1 MRKVAHSLN
10 RVFVLVAFAL
20 VATTCLWI
28 YASPAYA
35 GEGEAGSVKIHVLPF
50 NYMDAIVLECD
61 GHFGMVDAGEDD
73 DYPSGEDPRY
83 PLRTGVTKGRGVEAE
98 VAVYLRSLGVND
110 GNFDFF
116 IGTHPHSDHIGGADE
131 VIYEFH
137 PKVIY
142 TPYYDDDLITRA
154 SGLWDNQYVYDH
166 LVAAAEW
173 AAGPK
178 GYGARLVQYFSGDE
192 FIPED
197 TDVEL
202 IGDPVLSLGSARV
215 EIKNCSSQYIET
227 KVPDANYFSYGVL
240 VEASSGRTAF
250 LAGDINNYSDGE
262 TPEGDET
269 MLAEDLVDIDF
280 LKLGHHGGQRSNTPE
295 YLAAI
300 LREKKDGDCPVV
312 VQTGEYRAL
321 PAQTLS
327 AIRAL
332 GARYYATDDAGN
344 LGLDAIV
351 ATLSSEG
358 VQINMDDARA
368 FVLRHDAEPQ
378 ALVYSKGLPVLAQGW
393 YTTSSGVP
401 YLFNNDGT
409 AAVGWHQRGAQW
421 YYFGDDGAP
430 LSGWQYI
437 RGLWYY
443 LSPDDYV
450 MKTGWFEDKGKF
462 YYLQS
467 DGAMYVG
474 NGWAEIEGQWYYY
487 ADGGGA
493 VKTGWAKVGG
503 KWYYLRPG
511 SGAMATGWQSVDSTW
526 YYLGDSGAMR
536 TGWLSLGGKWY
547 YLKGS
552 GAMAEGWAK
561 AGGKWYYLR
570 PGSGVMATGWQSV
583 DGTWYYLGDSGAM
596 RTGWLSLGGKWYYL
610 KGSGA
615 MATGDCVIGGKS
627 HFFDG
632 SGAMI

>member
-1 MRKVAHSLN
+1 MMGIS
-10 RVFVLVAFAL
+10 
-20 VATTCLWI
+20 I
-28 YASPAYA
+28 
-35 GEGEAGSVKIHVLPF
+35 
-50 NYMDAIVLECD
+50 
-61 GHFGMVDAGEDD
+61 
-73 DYPSGEDPRY
+73 
-83 PLRTGVTKGRGVEAE
+83 
-98 VAVYLRSLGVND
+98 
-110 GNFDFF
+110 FF

-487 ADGGGA
+487 ADGSGA

-511 SGAMATGWQSVDSTW
+511 SGVMATGWQSVDGTW